1 MEPVFPVF
9 AFLGFILSLVP
20 LYWQFEAWNV
30 GVIWYIFWTS
40 LSCLTEYFNSV
51 VWAGNTV
58 NSAPAWCEISI
69 RIMMAASVGLPA
81 ASLCINRRMYQI
93 ANMPP
98 TASLGEAEKRRA
110 IITDSLICGLFPAL
124 YAGLQIVVQR
134 NRFDILEDV
143 GCIPDLYD
151 SLPTYFIS
159 LMWPLVLGFGSIA
172 YCSLSMHAFAASR
185 ANLSE
190 LLSAHNNLTPG
201 WYMRMSGLALTTA
214 LLAIPLALLTIVT
227 LATASD
233 LSTEVS
239 GDVAQFDFGVIG
251 QIPRALWA
259 ANENIRATV
268 ELTRWFGP
276 ACALALFAFLGLA
289 EEARSNYVRGCAEV
303 SKSCRKMVA
312 RVRGPPKH
320 KPIKLAAFKRR
331 PNVPISVPTASSIG
345 SMADFFIDT
354 VAQPATEIG
363 LHTTFSAPSAASEFS
378 LIPATRSS
386 TDPTQLREALY
397 TGWHSRSRECDPAYE
412 EIYGR
417 PIQIKTLDDPAP
429 SAAPS
434 TPRGR
439 TLV

>member
-1 MEPVFPVF
+1 MDPVFPVF

-20 LYWQFEAWNV
+20 LYWQFEAWNA

-40 LSCLTEYFNSV
+40 ISCLTQYFNSV

-69 RIMMAASVGLPA
+69 RIMMAAWVGLPA

-93 ANMPP
+93 ASMPP
-98 TASLGEAEKRRA
+98 TANLGEAEKRRA
-110 IITDSLICGLFPAL
+110 IITDSFICGLFPAL
-124 YAGLQIVVQR
+124 YTGLQIVVQR

-159 LMWPLVLGFGSIA
+159 LLWPLVLGVGSIA
-172 YCSLSMHAFAASR
+172 YCSLSMRAFAASR
-185 ANLSE
+185 ANLPE
-190 LLSAHNNLTPG
+190 LLAAYKHLTPG
-201 WYMRMSGLALTTA
+201 RYMRLSGLALTTV
-214 LLAIPLALLTIVT
+214 LLAVPLALLTIAT
-227 LATASD
+227 RATASH
-233 LSTEVS
+233 LSTKVS
-239 GDVAQFDFGVIG
+239 GDIVPFDFGVIA

-259 ANENIRATV
+259 ANENNRATV

-276 ACALALFAFLGLA
+276 ACALAIFAFLGMA
-289 EEARSNYVRGCAEV
+289 EEARSNYARGCDEV
-303 SKSCRKMVA
+303 LKSCRKAVA
-312 RVRGPPKH
+312 RVRGPPKP

-331 PNVPISVPTASSIG
+331 PNVPISAPTPSRTG
-345 SMADFFIDT
+345 SMADLFIDPE
-354 VAQPATEIG
+354 VPPATEEG

-378 LIPATRSS
+378 LIPARPSS

-412 EIYGR
+412 GIYGR
-417 PIQIKTLDDPAP
+417 PIPIKTSDEPAP

>member
-20 LYWQFEAWNV
+20 LYWQFEAWNA

-40 LSCLTEYFNSV
+40 LSCLTQYFNSV

-159 LMWPLVLGFGSIA
+159 LI
-172 YCSLSMHAFAASR
+172 LSMHAFAASR

-214 LLAIPLALLTIVT
+214 LLAIPLALLTI
-227 LATASD
+227 
-233 LSTEVS
+233 
-239 GDVAQFDFGVIG
+239 
-251 QIPRALWA
+251 
-259 ANENIRATV
+259 
-268 ELTRWFGP
+268 LTRWFGP

-397 TGWHSRSRECDPAYE
+397 TGWHSRK
-412 EIYGR
+412 IYGR

-429 SAAPS
+429 SAVPS
-434 TPRGR
+434 TLAGCLLSFSYVYQS
-439 TLV
+439 TTIHAHSVYQ